1 MAYVIVEPCI
11 GVKDSACVEV
21 CAPDAI
27 HEGEDQF
34 YIDAYECMSCGVCKP
49 ECPVEA
55 IYEDESLPEKW
66 IGYIEKSR
74 RFFMDD
80 TLDVPDSEPEW
91 LKELNKRR
99 DSFYKKS

>member
-34 YIDAYECMSCGVCKP
+34 YIDAYECMSCGVCEP

-55 IYEDESLPEKW
+55 IYEERCGKMAPSKKAADFSWTTRWMFQTRSLN
-66 IGYIEKSR
+66 G
-74 RFFMDD
+74 
-80 TLDVPDSEPEW
+80 
-91 LKELNKRR
+91 
-99 DSFYKKS
+99 